1 MQTRRDH
8 LQAYQFAMGR
18 LATALVSGD
27 PGRGDSPTRRGAMG
41 TFLGAGI
48 VVLMCAGFA
57 VYGLIS
63 PPQNT
68 SWRTPGAIL
77 VDRATGSR
85 YLYLDGQLRPVLNYA
100 SALLIL
106 GKGATVREVSAASFG
121 STPYGPPVGIAGA
134 PDALPAPTALVTG
147 AWTQCLRPG
156 LSGGEAVDFDSA
168 GHTAALPVGRQAL
181 LSAPGGE
188 RLLLWQGT
196 LYPVPSTAALIALG
210 LDSDQAVPAPQGW
223 LASLPTGT
231 PLAAAQL
238 ADSGSPVGRVAGQP
252 TDVGQLF
259 QTTVDGTGHDYV
271 MTEGGVSPV
280 DSTEAALLAARPGA
294 QPPRRVAATA
304 LAAAR
309 VSTAPAPGGNLPDVL
324 NAPELPTTGG
334 ALCLRQQSDGSALST
349 ALVVEHGAAATGA
362 RTVLLP
368 PTGGVLA
375 VDQRQLAEQAADPQ
389 TYLITDQGIAYP
401 LGDANAQ
408 ATLGLGSTSATPLPE
423 SVLAALPHGPVLDTS
438 AAQLTAAQPAAA
450 QAAAVQPAAAQ
461 PDAGRPAP
469 VRPSRARVSVRVG

>member
-68 SWRTPGAIL
+68 SWRTPGSIL

-85 YLYLDGQLRPVLNYA
+85 YLYLDGELRPVLNYA

-106 GKGATVREVSAASFG
+106 GKDAAVREVSATSFG
-121 STPYGPPVGIAGA
+121 STPYGTPVGIAGA
-134 PDALPAPTALVTG
+134 PDELPAPTALVTG

-156 LSGGEAVDFDSA
+156 LGGGEAVDFDPA
-168 GHTAALPVGRQAL
+168 GHTAALPADRQAL
-181 LSAPGGE
+181 LSAPDGQ

-196 LYPVPSTAALIALG
+196 LYPVPSNATLIALG
-210 LDSDQAVPAPQGW
+210 LDGDRAVPAPQGW
-223 LASLPTGT
+223 LAALPTG
-231 PLAAAQL
+231 PALAAAQL
-238 ADSGSPVGRVAGQP
+238 ADSGKPMGSVAGQP
-252 TDVGQLF
+252 AAVGRLF
-259 QTTVDGTGHDYV
+259 QTTVDGTGHQYV
-271 MTEGGVSPV
+271 MTANGISPV
-280 DSTEAALLAARPGA
+280 GATEAALLAARPGA
-294 QPPRRVAATA
+294 QPPLRVAATA

-309 VSTAPAPGGNLPDVL
+309 VSTAAAPGGNLPDVL
-324 NAPELPTTGG
+324 DAPQLPSSVGV
-334 ALCLRQQSDGSALST
+334 LCLRQQSDGT
-349 ALVVEHGAAATGA
+349 ALTSRPVVESGAAATGPQA
-362 RTVLLP
+362 VLIP

-375 VDQRQLAEQAADPQ
+375 VDQGQLAQQAADPQ

-401 LGDANAQ
+401 LGDSQ
-408 ATLGLGSTSATPLPE
+408 AEAALGLGSAAATPLPT
-423 SVLAALPHGPVLDTS
+423 SLLAALPHGPVLDG
-438 AAQLTAAQPAAA
+438 PAARLT
-450 QAAAVQPAAAQ
+450 VQ
-461 PDAGRPAP
+461 GR
-469 VRPSRARVSVRVG
+469 